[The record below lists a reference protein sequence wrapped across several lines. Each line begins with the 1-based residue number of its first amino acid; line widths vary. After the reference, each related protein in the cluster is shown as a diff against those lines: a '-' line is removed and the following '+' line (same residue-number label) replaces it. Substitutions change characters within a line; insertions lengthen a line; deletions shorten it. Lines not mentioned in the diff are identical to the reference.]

1 MDVEGPEKAIRGGGV
16 NGSQLKFL
24 MGTRPISQSRPDAPL
39 FKLGQDRTAIKKLS
53 ALGTGLGVIA
63 ETRNDAVKDTSET
76 GDQN

>member
-1 MDVEGPEKAIRGGGV
+1 
-16 NGSQLKFL
+16 

-63 ETRNDAVKDTSET
+63 ETQNDAGKDTSET